1 MPGENMLQSEA
12 FWLVLGALAGVLGA
26 QMLAAHKHRNKEAAH
41 RAALQEEQARARRS
55 ERMAEVGAMTGGLAH
70 EIRNPLSTVGL
81 NAALL
86 REMIEDAGMEPD
98 LKHRALKRLD
108 ALGRE
113 TDRLRDIL
121 EDFLQYAGRM
131 NLSATP
137 VDMVELLQELDDFFH
152 PQCDQA
158 NVRCELKIP
167 SEPVT
172 VSADASLLKQ
182 ALLNLMLNA
191 VQVLEGKEGANLR
204 LTLTTQ
210 DGFVKIQV
218 RDNGPGIE
226 QERLETIFRP
236 YWSSRAGGTGLGL
249 PVTRRIVEAHHGEIS
264 VQSTP
269 GEGTCFEIVL
279 PDAPAGADD
288 ETD

>member
-12 FWLVLGALAGVLGA
+12 FWLVLGAVAGVLGA
-26 QMLAAHKHRNKEAAH
+26 QLLAAHKHRKKEAAH

-152 PQCDQA
+152 PRCDQA
-158 NVRCELKIP
+158 NIRCELKIP
-167 SEPVT
+167 SKPVK

-210 DGFVKIQV
+210 DGLVKIQV

-279 PDAPAGADD
+279 PDAPPGTDD
-288 ETD
+288 EIA

>member
-1 MPGENMLQSEA
+1 MAGENMLQSEA
-12 FWLVLGALAGVLGA
+12 FWMVLGAAIGVLGA
-26 QMLAAHKHRNKEAAH
+26 QMLAAHKHRKKEAAH
-41 RAALQEEQARARRS
+41 RSALLEEQARARRS

-86 REMIEDAGMEPD
+86 REMIEDAGMEPEV
-98 LKHRALKRLD
+98 KHRALKRLD

-137 VDMVELLQELDDFFH
+137 VNMVELLQELDDFFH

-158 NVRCELKIP
+158 NVRCDLKVP
-167 SEPVT
+167 GEPVT
-172 VSADASLLKQ
+172 VTADAPLLKQ

-191 VQVLEGKEGANLR
+191 VQVLDGKEGANLQ
-204 LTLTTQ
+204 LVLSTQ

-218 RDNGPGIE
+218 KDNGPGIE
-226 QERLETIFRP
+226 QERLDTIFRP

-264 VQSTP
+264 VQSTL

-279 PDAPAGADD
+279 PDVPPRADD
-288 ETD
+288 KSA